1 MADAY
6 LGIDFGTSGARAM
19 AIDAQH
25 EVVAQSHIEFDEPDQ
40 TPAVWRTA
48 LFDLISQLPADC
60 RATLKSI
67 AIDGTSA
74 SALLCDAGN
83 QPLLPPL
90 MYHDSRA
97 SAEARALQAM
107 APPGHVTLT
116 PSSSLAKLLWF
127 STQPAYSQ
135 ARYFTHQADWLAA
148 LLHGRPGLSDY
159 HNCLKLGYDVENLC
173 YPRWILKLPVAK
185 LLPQVLAPG
194 AHIGVITSDVAQNLG
209 INKDCRILAGTT
221 DSIAAFLAAGANR
234 PGQAVTSL
242 GSTLALKLLSHSRV
256 EAAQYGIYSHRFGK
270 LWLAG
275 GASNT
280 GGAVLKIY
288 FTHSQLATLSQR
300 INPAHASELDY
311 YPLPRPGERFPFNDP
326 HMPPRLT
333 PRPADDVAF
342 LHGLLESLA
351 RVEARGYQLLQKLG
365 ATPLTSVL
373 TAGGGAPNK
382 TWTRIRQRLLNV
394 NVAPA
399 LHAEA
404 AYGSALLAAKGENLL
419 TSAACP

>member
-6 LGIDFGTSGARAM
+6 LGIDFGTSGVRAV
-19 AIDAQH
+19 AIDARNK
-25 EVVAQSHIEFDEPDQ
+25 VVAQSHIYFAQPDP
-40 TPAVWRTA
+40 TAIAWRTA

-67 AIDGTSA
+67 AIAGTSA
-74 SALLCDAGN
+74 TALLCDASN

-97 SAEARALQAM
+97 TEEARALQAI
-107 APPGHVTLT
+107 APPGHVTLSS
-116 PSSSLAKLLWF
+116 SSSLAKLLWF
-127 STQPAYSQ
+127 STQPLYSH

-148 LLHGRPGLSDY
+148 LLHGQAGVSDY

-173 YPRWILKLPVAK
+173 YPPWVLKLPVAK

-194 AHIGVITSDVAQNLG
+194 ARIAAILPDIAQNLG
-209 INKDCRILAGTT
+209 VNKDCRILAGTT
-221 DSIAAFLAAGANR
+221 DSIAAFIAAGANC

-242 GSTLALKLLSHSRV
+242 GSTLALKLLSQNRV

-275 GASNT
+275 GASNS
-280 GGAVLKIY
+280 GGAVLKTY
-288 FTHSQLATLSQR
+288 FSDPQLASLSQR

-326 HMPPRLT
+326 HLQPRLT
-333 PRPADDVAF
+333 PRPADDAAF

-351 RVEARGYQLLQKLG
+351 RIEARGYQLLQELG

-382 TWTRIRQRLLNV
+382 TWTSIRQRLLNV
-394 NVAPA
+394 SVTPA
-399 LHAEA
+399 LHGEA
-404 AYGSALLAAKGENLL
+404 AYGAALLAAQGENLL
-419 TSAACP
+419 TSASRP

>member
-19 AIDAQH
+19 AIDARH

-74 SALLCDAGN
+74 SALLCDAAN

-97 SAEARALQAM
+97 SEEARALQAI
-107 APPGHVTLT
+107 APPGHITLT
-116 PSSSLAKLLWF
+116 PTSSLAKLLWF
-127 STQPAYSQ
+127 SAQPAYSQ
-135 ARYFTHQADWLAA
+135 ARYFTHQADWLGA
-148 LLHGRPGLSDY
+148 LLHGRPGVSDY

-185 LLPQVLAPG
+185 RLPHVLAPG
-194 AHIGVITSDVAQNLG
+194 APIGPILPDIAQNLG

-221 DSIAAFLAAGANR
+221 DSIAAFLAAGANL

-242 GSTLALKLLSHSRV
+242 GSTLVLKLLSRSRV
-256 EAAQYGIYSHRFGK
+256 DAAQYGVYSHRFGK

-280 GGAVLKIY
+280 GGAVLKTY
-288 FTHSQLATLSQR
+288 FTNSQLATLSQR
-300 INPAHASELDY
+300 INPAVASELDY
-311 YPLPRPGERFPFNDP
+311 YPLPKPGERFPINDP
-326 HMPPRLT
+326 ELHPRLT
-333 PRPADDVAF
+333 PRPADDAAF

-351 RVEARGYQLLQKLG
+351 RIEARGYRLLQELG
-365 ATPLTSVL
+365 ATTLTSIL
-373 TAGGGAPNK
+373 TAGGGAPNE
-382 TWTRIRQRLLNV
+382 TWTSIRQRLLRV
-394 NVAPA
+394 SVTPA
-399 LHAEA
+399 LHREA
-404 AYGSALLAAKGENLL
+404 AYGAALLAARGENLL
-419 TSAACP
+419 TSA

>member
-19 AIDAQH
+19 AIDAHH
-25 EVVAQSHIEFDEPDQ
+25 EVVAQSHIEFGGPDQ
-40 TPAVWRTA
+40 TPATWRTA
-48 LFDLISQLPADC
+48 LFDLISLLPVDC

-67 AIDGTSA
+67 AIAGTSA

-83 QPLLPPL
+83 QPLLLPL

-97 SAEARALQAM
+97 SEEARALQAI
-107 APPGHVTLT
+107 APPGHVTLS

-127 STQPAYSQ
+127 STQPIYSQ

-148 LLHGRPGLSDY
+148 LLHGRPGISDY

-173 YPRWILKLPVAK
+173 YPRWILKLPVAN
-185 LLPQVLAPG
+185 LLPHVLAPG
-194 AHIGVITSDVAQNLG
+194 ARIGAITSDVAQNLC
-209 INKDCRILAGTT
+209 ISRNCRILAGTT

-242 GSTLALKLLSHSRV
+242 GSTLVLKLLSHSRV
-256 EAAQYGIYSHRFGK
+256 DAAQYGVYSHRFGK

-275 GASNT
+275 GASNV
-280 GGAVLKIY
+280 GGAVLKSY
-288 FTHSQLATLSQR
+288 FSDTQLVTLSQN
-300 INPAHASELDY
+300 INPAVASDLDY
-311 YPLPRPGERFPFNDP
+311 YPLPKPGERFPVNDP
-326 HMPPRLT
+326 ELQPRLT
-333 PRPADDVAF
+333 PRPADDAAF
-342 LHGLLESLA
+342 LYGLLESLA
-351 RVEARGYQLLQKLG
+351 RIEAHGYRLLQELG
-365 ATPLTSVL
+365 ATPLESVL

-382 TWTRIRQRLLNV
+382 TWTSIRQRLLNV
-394 NVAPA
+394 NVTPA

-404 AYGSALLAAKGENLL
+404 AYGAALLAAKGENLL
-419 TSAACP
+419 TSASCT